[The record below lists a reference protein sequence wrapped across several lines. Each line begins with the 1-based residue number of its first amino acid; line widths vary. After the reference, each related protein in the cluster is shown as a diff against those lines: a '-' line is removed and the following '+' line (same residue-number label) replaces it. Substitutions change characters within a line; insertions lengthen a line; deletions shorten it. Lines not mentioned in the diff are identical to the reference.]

1 MEGVGGG
8 DLGGAGGFLDLRP
21 MRTLWQVAESTA
33 VPPVLFQC
41 QVRKKIWYHIPGTV
55 LRFTSSP
62 SLPHVH
68 WRAYFYLCPVSLT
81 EQAPRKYLPLPG
93 TGGQS
98 EGRRLLLPSGSFH
111 QTGSGAGGWKA
122 VTCGQVSPPPIF
134 VRKLLSEHSHAG
146 LLLHCPGLCSLCDGR
161 GEQLWQKLL
170 SRQV

>member
-68 WRAYFYLCPVSLT
+68 WRAYFYLCPMSLT

-98 EGRRLLLPSGSFH
+98 EGRPLREF
-111 QTGSGAGGWKA
+111 
-122 VTCGQVSPPPIF
+122 SPDW
-134 VRKLLSEHSHAG
+134 E
-146 LLLHCPGLCSLCDGR
+146 R
-161 GEQLWQKLL
+161 G
-170 SRQV
+170 